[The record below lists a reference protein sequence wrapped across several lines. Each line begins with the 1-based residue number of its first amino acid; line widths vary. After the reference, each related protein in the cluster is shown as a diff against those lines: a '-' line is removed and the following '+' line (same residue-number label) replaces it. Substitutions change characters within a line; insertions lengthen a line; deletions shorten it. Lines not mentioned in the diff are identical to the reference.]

1 MDERGK
7 TIERLQAMKHCY
19 CALFYSS
26 SSSSSLVCFYRLTLI
41 FTHSVCFVHR
51 FLSLRTFFA
60 FQSYLLQRNED
71 KSMAIVCFKLFS
83 VKRWKIAYTI
93 FFFREKYACICRYIN
108 SSHDASSLNNQIKVK
123 NLQFLRHIQF
133 LSVYIEWNVS
143 TKRHHKIFQFL
154 SIYGNRK
161 YCTQL
166 NTTRDIC

>member
-7 TIERLQAMKHCY
+7 TIERLQAMKRCY
-19 CALFYSS
+19 CALFSFS

-93 FFFREKYACICRYIN
+93 FF
-108 SSHDASSLNNQIKVK
+108 SVK
-123 NLQFLRHIQF
+123 NMHVFVGISIVAMTPLHLTIKQSQELAIFAPHKF